1 LSKPA
6 IWVCLAPVVSGAF
19 TVLAALVAAGGLAT
33 AQVGQ
38 SLQQEYRIKAALLWN
53 IAKFVEW
60 PAPEE
65 PKAPLVVVVFGTS
78 WYGLDL
84 ANALWGRTVND
95 RPIQVRNTNRLDKL
109 LPCHI
114 LFIGGSDRRRLPE
127 VLKAVDGSAILTVG
141 EVEDFLELG
150 GAIRILTE
158 GDRMRF
164 AVNLE
169 AARRNQLRISAKLLS
184 LAKSVRN

>member
-1 LSKPA
+1 MSKPA
-6 IWVCLAPVVSGAF
+6 VWVCLAPVVSGAF
-19 TVLAALVAAGGLAT
+19 TVLAALVAVGGLT
-33 AQVGQ
+33 AAQLPR
-38 SLQQEYRIKAALLWN
+38 SLDQEYRVKAALLHN

-60 PAPEE
+60 PP
-65 PKAPLVVVVFGTS
+65 PTTPDAPLVVVVFGRG
-78 WYGLDL
+78 WDALDL
-84 ANALWGRTVND
+84 GRSLWGRTVND
-95 RPIQVRNTNRLDKL
+95 RPLQVRHTDRLDKV

-114 LFIGGSDRRRLPE
+114 LFISGTDRQRLPE
-127 VLKAVDGSAILTVG
+127 ILKAVDGAAILTVG

-150 GAIRILTE
+150 GAVRILRE

-169 AARRNQLRISAKLLS
+169 AARRNQLRISSRLLS